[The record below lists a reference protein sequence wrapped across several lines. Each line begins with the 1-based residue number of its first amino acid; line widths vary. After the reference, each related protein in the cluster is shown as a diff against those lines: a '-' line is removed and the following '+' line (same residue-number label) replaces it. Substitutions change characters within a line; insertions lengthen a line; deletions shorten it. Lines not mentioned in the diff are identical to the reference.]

1 MRAFAPIILTLLLSP
16 ALASASGPPVA
27 TAPTGP
33 SALDAL
39 RAQDSAL
46 RDLVRAKAPVAK
58 RQAAV
63 DDLIDYH
70 WLAQASLGGESRAPT
85 VCKNRCEEFE
95 ALLTALVRRNYLRL
109 MDDVVDYPV
118 RFLGQEAGRN
128 GMFKVST
135 QTSATKNGRTQTM
148 TIDYVMHAEG
158 GRFTVRD
165 IITDGVSLVR
175 TYRQE
180 FRTMAREGGIDRIMT
195 TLQDKLGR
203 SN

>member
-1 MRAFAPIILTLLLSP
+1 MCGAH
-16 ALASASGPPVA
+16 A
-27 TAPTGP
+27 TSTTG
-33 SALDAL
+33 STALDAL

-63 DDLIDYH
+63 DNLIDYH
-70 WLAQASLGGESRAPT
+70 WLAQASLGGEARAPS
-85 VCKNRCEEFE
+85 VCKTRCKEFE

-148 TIDYVMHAEG
+148 TIDYVMHAEA

-203 SN
+203 SD